1 VCFSFCLLC
10 TKQLRENPNCLFV
23 RSAFNVLCALFLELG
38 TVADSGSV
46 IKLKMLIAVYIMDAD
61 DTSYDSLLL

>member
-1 VCFSFCLLC
+1 
-10 TKQLRENPNCLFV
+10 
-23 RSAFNVLCALFLELG
+23 VLCALFLELG